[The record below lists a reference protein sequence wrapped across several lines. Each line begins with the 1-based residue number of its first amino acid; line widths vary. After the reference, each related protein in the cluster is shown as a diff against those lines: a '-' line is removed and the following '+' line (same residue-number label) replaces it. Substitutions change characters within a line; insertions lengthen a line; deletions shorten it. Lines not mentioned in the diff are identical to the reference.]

1 VDLGIDKVGN
11 TGLGG
16 IGGLDNLNSN
26 KKKMN
31 VDFSKILSKAV
42 EQVNELQHEASKMQ
56 EDFAAGKIDNV
67 HEVLIAAEKADISL
81 RLTTEIRNK
90 IVEAY
95 KEIMRMQI

>member
-1 VDLGIDKVGN
+1 MGVDKVGN
-11 TGLGG
+11 TGMSG
-16 IGGLDNLNSN
+16 IGGLNNLGAN
-26 KKKMN
+26 KKKTN
-31 VDFSKILSKAV
+31 VNFSKILSKAI

-56 EDFAAGKIDNV
+56 EDFATGKIDNV